1 MLLVSFLPNTTLF
14 IFIKLIVGVAI
25 SGTAYFYLREFA
37 DSSRSSRPPVKK
49 SDNTLTPSETSET
62 TSANINA
69 EEDAETHFNLFLE
82 TIVPLIQETI
92 VSKTVVLLIVNYFKK
107 TFYIRYKY
115 SENPEAFSD
124 SPDFDL
130 NRGLMSIILK
140 DRKALLENT
149 LPASDDLLPYYR
161 GIGPA
166 KSFLGV
172 PLFFNDYIA
181 GILCAD
187 SDVPESFSPD
197 DLQILQNF
205 GDLIGIQLAASNKL
219 FEFESENRI
228 IRLLFDFSKDLM
240 AINDTEALW
249 NYVCEKLS
257 DVFESDRLMIISRK
271 GENRGYISHIHGS
284 VNALSTGY
292 EFPDNEGVIGWV
304 LRKNQSLMVEDFS
317 KKENYIP
324 RFQHDEPQV
333 NDIQSL
339 LAVPVS
345 INDEATAIIS
355 VESVRPGKFD
365 NQHKK
370 IMETFAF
377 QIAAFLGKIQS
388 IERLQKDNPI
398 DPYTRL
404 GNETA
409 FLNELNKEVERSRAF
424 QKNFSLQLLRI
435 RASNYDDGAAVD
447 QQLAKEFITFT
458 LPLVNSTNYIFR
470 LEKNLFALIWPE
482 AVVEEATASFE
493 DIYEKVAAKKP
504 WVDGLVEQINMN
516 CGFIQYPATATSA
529 AELIEKVQG
538 ALTLAEQKGPN
549 TIETYKTVNN
559 F

>member
-1 MLLVSFLPNTTLF
+1 MNKPVSILTISATVFFSVLLVSFLPNTILF

-25 SGTAYFYLREFA
+25 SGTAYFYLR
-37 DSSRSSRPPVKK
+37 DSGDSFRPARSPIKK
-49 SDNTLTPSETSET
+49 SDTTLTPSETSET
-62 TSANINA
+62 TSANIKA

-115 SENPEAFSD
+115 SENPDAFSD

-172 PLFFNDYIA
+172 PLFFNDYVA

-249 NYVCEKLS
+249 HYVCEKLS
-257 DVFESDRLMIISRK
+257 DVFESDRLMIISRI
-271 GENRGYISHIHGS
+271 GETRGCISHTHGS
-284 VNALSTGY
+284 INALSPGY

-377 QIAAFLGKIQS
+377 QVAAFLGKIQT

-398 DPYTRL
+398 DPQTGL

-409 FLNELNKEVERSRAF
+409 FLNELNKEVERSQTF
-424 QKNFSLQLLRI
+424 QKKFSLQLLRI
-435 RASNYDDGAAVD
+435 RASNYDDGAVVD
-447 QQLAKEFITFT
+447 QSLAKEFVTFT
-458 LPLVNSTNYIFR
+458 LPLVNTTNYIFR

-482 AVVEEATASFE
+482 AAVEKATANFE
-493 DIYEKVAAKKP
+493 EIYEKVAAKKP

-516 CGFIQYPATATSA
+516 CGFIQ
-529 AELIEKVQG
+529 
-538 ALTLAEQKGPN
+538 
-549 TIETYKTVNN
+549 
-559 F
+559 

>member
-25 SGTAYFYLREFA
+25 SGTAYFYLRDSA
-37 DSSRSSRPPVKK
+37 DSFRSSTPPVKK
-49 SDNTLTPSETSET
+49 SANTLAASETSET
-62 TSANINA
+62 TSANIKA

-172 PLFFNDYIA
+172 PLFFNDYVA

-240 AINDTEALW
+240 TINDTEALW

-271 GENRGYISHIHGS
+271 GEARGCISHIHGS
-284 VNALSTGY
+284 MNALSPGY

-345 INDEATAIIS
+345 INDEAMAIIS

-377 QIAAFLGKIQS
+377 QIAAFLGKIQT

-398 DPYTRL
+398 DPHTRL

-409 FLNELNKEVERSRAF
+409 FLNELNKEVERSQAF
-424 QKNFSLQLLRI
+424 QKDFSLQLLRI

-482 AVVEEATASFE
+482 AAVEDATANFE
-493 DIYEKVAAKKP
+493 EIYEKVAAKKP
-504 WVDGLVEQINMN
+504 WVDGLVEQVNMN
-516 CGFIQYPATATSA
+516 CGFIQYPATASSA

-538 ALTLAEQKGPN
+538 ALNLAEQKGPN

-559 F
+559 V